1 MILYTPLSDTDIF
14 PEDQLN
20 YTKHQMLSV
29 NGVSVQ
35 AESLENGAY
44 RIVQVLST
52 DPQDFMKSDLAP
64 GTIIS

>member
-1 MILYTPLSDTDIF
+1 MILYTPLSEHDIF
-14 PEDQLN
+14 PEDQSKYSNLE
-20 YTKHQMLSV
+20 LISV

-35 AESLENGAY
+35 ATRLKNGSY

-52 DPQDFMKSDLAP
+52 NPQDFMKSDLAP